1 MALRL
6 TLKPNERIVVN
17 GTLIRNGGRA
27 GEIIIETQCR
37 MLRES
42 EIIREDEVDTP
53 CKQIWMTMQVLH
65 LADDPSEAHTL
76 LFTQATELMKVMPS
90 AAPYIAAMNSAIEEG
105 HTHKAIKE
113 IKRLVQHERELL
125 EQNAEHSKVA

>member
-27 GEIIIETQCR
+27 GEIIIETHCR

-42 EIIREDEVDTP
+42 EIIRKEEVDTP

-76 LFTQATELMKVMPS
+76 LFTQATELLKVMPS
-90 AAPYIAAMNSAIEEG
+90 AAPYIAAMSSAIEEG

-113 IKRLVQHERELL
+113 VKRLVQHERELL
-125 EQNAEHSKVA
+125 ERTAERSIVA

>member
-27 GEIIIETQCR
+27 GEIIIETHCR

-42 EIIREDEVDTP
+42 EIIREEEVDTP
-53 CKQIWMTMQVLH
+53 CKQIWMTVQVLH

-90 AAPYIAAMNSAIEEG
+90 AAQYIAAMSSAIEEG

-113 IKRLVQHERELL
+113 VKRLVQHERELL
-125 EQNAEHSKVA
+125 EQNMEHSKVA

>member
-1 MALRL
+1 MGQTSFERQTMALRL

-27 GEIIIETQCR
+27 GEIIIETHCR

-42 EIIREDEVDTP
+42 EIIREAEVETP

-65 LADDPSEAHTL
+65 LAEDPAEAQTL
-76 LFTQATELMKVMPS
+76 LFTQATDLMKMMPT
-90 AAPYIAAMNSAIEEG
+90 AAPYIAAMSQAI
-105 HTHKAIKE
+105 
-113 IKRLVQHERELL
+113 
-125 EQNAEHSKVA
+125 

>member
-27 GEIIIETQCR
+27 GEIIIETHCR

-42 EIIREDEVDTP
+42 EIIREEEVDTP

-76 LFTQATELMKVMPS
+76 LLTQATELMKVMPS
-90 AAPYIAAMNSAIEEG
+90 AAPFIAAMSSAIEEA

-113 IKRLVQHERELL
+113 VKRLVQHERDILDQQGL
-125 EQNAEHSKVA
+125 HSSVA

>member
-27 GEIIIETQCR
+27 GEIIIETHCR

-42 EIIREDEVDTP
+42 EIIREEEVDTP
-53 CKQIWMTMQVLH
+53 CKQIWMTTQVLH
-65 LADDPSEAHTL
+65 LADDPSEAHKL

-90 AAPYIAAMNSAIEEG
+90 AAPYIAAMSSAIEEG

-113 IKRLVQHERELL
+113 VKRLVQHEREMMDRKH
-125 EQNAEHSKVA
+125 EQSNVA